1 MVQPGT
7 IFTAEALESL
17 PTQSTLSA
25 DLLEAL
31 VSNDPNAV
39 QILINVQTA
48 IAREKDALKKANLL
62 QAMRQFATRHAQ
74 KLLPLL
80 FRVWGKVI
88 SRRLLYNWGTRL
100 PPTISGG
107 LPKRSCTHLALRTS
121 LQIESSNRNMC
132 SIGGYVLDITKCF
145 NGFPRLPI
153 LWLLESQG
161 LSHEHRIFWERSME
175 GMSRVVQIADSTS
188 FPMFATSGLAEGD
201 PVAVCAM
208 AQVARL
214 WHCVIIKCESFPS
227 SFADN
232 WSWYADSALKHIE
245 SLRATHSLLKALK
258 LTSDPQKCWSWGTD
272 AASRKMWQTIS
283 TEIFGSPR
291 SIKVALTEKDL
302 GIQMHYAQVTHLGC
316 LASRIEDGLLR
327 LRRLWHAPYAIW
339 KKGHLLQTGIYP
351 AMFYGAFSSYIG
363 RKKFS
368 AIRTL
373 MGDAILHRTSNTNPF
388 LLSSLLA
395 TSVIDPFLYV
405 LREVL
410 SVWFTFLW
418 RHPSDMEW
426 VYQILATA
434 SNCVQKACGPA
445 SVLRCYLQII
455 EWDVDEHGRII
466 DHMGLRWFLHQ
477 MTWPAICDRI
487 HQAWN
492 EYVSRHVRKRNPFQE
507 MPTIELGNS
516 GGFDFEDPRTSKAI
530 VLHQTLSPIYQVQ
543 KLKWNNS
550 WVTEEVD
557 NSDVMESHL
566 CPMCNKPD
574 AHQHFIFECQG
585 TQDIREQFQST
596 FEFFK
601 HKQPWTFMLPVMWKH
616 PHHDALVCLDFQK
629 TMPDSFAIDPGD
641 QVPHFYVDGSCTAPS
656 SKYGRQASFAIIHDA
671 ACDDSVGKDLAYTY
685 QISGVCPSALTC
697 VQASL
702 VPGVLTINRAEFAAL
717 VQIVRSTQSAVIYTD
732 SKVAMTLFQE
742 IQDFTPSGNYVKHS
756 CFDLIRDLETLFAE
770 REPTNFIIH
779 KIKAHRDDG
788 DASDLLDLYNILGN
802 RLADKSAKQV
812 LLKDDIPV
820 ICFAQAVASFYCE
833 HREMLQQLL
842 ACIAAMDAK
851 RMDAWDSKDNGVAQN
866 DVKNDIADKDWS
878 GYISLVPDVFSPEV
892 YNAFQPGPRFL
903 ARFVGWARKLK
914 WPMEQRL
921 GKMSHEC
928 ISFQELVVNLVLTT
942 QLGLPR
948 VVSRGSQTGHCCY
961 GDPADDTCYDLIPI
975 SMTDA
980 VRLVIHT
987 YKYLEKYWNIPIFP
1001 EHARKQ
1007 SKMLCWMGNRTIT
1020 SGFALRP
1027 WLPF

>member
-1 MVQPGT
+1 MLMV
-7 IFTAEALESL
+7 
-17 PTQSTLSA
+17 
-25 DLLEAL
+25 
-31 VSNDPNAV
+31 
-39 QILINVQTA
+39 
-48 IAREKDALKKANLL
+48 
-62 QAMRQFATRHAQ
+62 
-74 KLLPLL
+74 
-80 FRVWGKVI
+80 
-88 SRRLLYNWGTRL
+88 
-100 PPTISGG
+100 
-107 LPKRSCTHLALRTS
+107 
-121 LQIESSNRNMC
+121 
-132 SIGGYVLDITKCF
+132 
-145 NGFPRLPI
+145 
-153 LWLLESQG
+153 
-161 LSHEHRIFWERSME
+161 
-175 GMSRVVQIADSTS
+175 
-188 FPMFATSGLAEGD
+188 
-201 PVAVCAM
+201 
-208 AQVARL
+208 
-214 WHCVIIKCESFPS
+214 
-227 SFADN
+227 
-232 WSWYADSALKHIE
+232 
-245 SLRATHSLLKALK
+245 
-258 LTSDPQKCWSWGTD
+258 
-272 AASRKMWQTIS
+272 
-283 TEIFGSPR
+283 
-291 SIKVALTEKDL
+291 
-302 GIQMHYAQVTHLGC
+302 
-316 LASRIEDGLLR
+316 
-327 LRRLWHAPYAIW
+327 
-339 KKGHLLQTGIYP
+339 
-351 AMFYGAFSSYIG
+351 
-363 RKKFS
+363 
-368 AIRTL
+368 
-373 MGDAILHRTSNTNPF
+373 
-388 LLSSLLA
+388 
-395 TSVIDPFLYV
+395 
-405 LREVL
+405 
-410 SVWFTFLW
+410 
-418 RHPSDMEW
+418 
-426 VYQILATA
+426 
-434 SNCVQKACGPA
+434 
-445 SVLRCYLQII
+445 
-455 EWDVDEHGRII
+455 
-466 DHMGLRWFLHQ
+466 
-477 MTWPAICDRI
+477 
-487 HQAWN
+487 
-492 EYVSRHVRKRNPFQE
+492 
-507 MPTIELGNS
+507 
-516 GGFDFEDPRTSKAI
+516 
-530 VLHQTLSPIYQVQ
+530 
-543 KLKWNNS
+543 
-550 WVTEEVD
+550 
-557 NSDVMESHL
+557 
-566 CPMCNKPD
+566 
-574 AHQHFIFECQG
+574 
-585 TQDIREQFQST
+585 
-596 FEFFK
+596 
-601 HKQPWTFMLPVMWKH
+601 
-616 PHHDALVCLDFQK
+616 
-629 TMPDSFAIDPGD
+629 
-641 QVPHFYVDGSCTAPS
+641 SCTAPS

-671 ACDDSVGKDLAYTY
+671 ACDDSVRKDLAYTY

-702 VPGVLTINRAEFAAL
+702 VPGVQTINRAEFAAL

-812 LLKDDIPV
+812 LLKDDMPV

-1027 WLPF
+1027 WLPFYAQHKDMWARAVGVDAVHLPSCTKLTTDVENIWPEGAVKLSHEELFKNFRSLYR